1 MGRRHASILP
11 LPVFQRI
18 RPEDMQMAAT
28 PASPFMD
35 HTELPLRG
43 IKVLELSHMIMGPA
57 AGLALADLGAEV
69 IKVEPI
75 EGDRTRR
82 LKGSG
87 SGYFPV
93 FNRNK
98 QSLAIDLKAREGQA
112 VVRQLALQ
120 ADMVVENFRDGSL
133 AQYGLDYESLS
144 AENPGLIYV
153 SLKGFLSGPYK
164 QRTALDEVVQMMGG
178 LAYING
184 GADTPQR
191 VAASVNDILGGTFGV
206 VGALAALHDRHAT
219 GRGRHVRSGLF
230 DNNLLLVAQFIA
242 QYLLRGA
249 APKPMGAERRPPWGV
264 YDVFETADG
273 RVFVAVVG
281 DAQWRNFAQ
290 KFLPPEWA
298 ADPRLATAVDREA
311 ARPWLV
317 PGVGEILKTW
327 KTDELCAALEA
338 AGLSYGPIRQPHDL
352 LDDAHLNAGGA
363 LLKTRLPDGGEISAA
378 ALPIEFDGLKAGK
391 RSDPPRQGGD
401 TQAIL
406 QGLGWDAARI
416 EVLRSAGV
424 IA

>member
-1 MGRRHASILP
+1 MT
-11 LPVFQRI
+11 
-18 RPEDMQMAAT
+18 AA
-28 PASPFMD
+28 PASPFMNQD
-35 HTELPLRG
+35 ELPLRG

-69 IKVEPI
+69 IKLEPI
-75 EGDRTRR
+75 DGDRTRR

-98 QSLAIDLKAREGQA
+98 QSLSIDLKSAEGQA
-112 VVRQLALQ
+112 LARQLALQ
-120 ADMVVENFRDGSL
+120 ADMVVENFRDGGL
-133 AQYGLDYESLS
+133 AQYGLDYASLS

-164 QRTALDEVVQMMGG
+164 HRTALDEVVQMMGG

-206 VGALAALHDRHAT
+206 VGALAALHDRHVT

-230 DNNLLLVAQFIA
+230 ENNLLLVAQFIA
-242 QYLLRGA
+242 QYQLTGA
-249 APKPMGAERRPPWGV
+249 APKPFGAERKPPWGV

-311 ARPWLV
+311 ARSWLV
-317 PGVGEILKTW
+317 PGVGAILKTW

-338 AGLSYGPIRQPHDL
+338 ANLSYGPIRQPHDL
-352 LDDAHLNAGGA
+352 LHDEHLNVGGA
-363 LLKTRLPDGGEISAA
+363 LLATALPDGGEIAAA

-391 RSDPPRQGGD
+391 CFDPPAQGRD
-401 TQAIL
+401 TKAIL
-406 QGLGWDAARI
+406 RGLGLDAARI
-416 EVLRSAGV
+416 EALRAAGMV
-424 IA
+424 HCEDKA

>member
-1 MGRRHASILP
+1 MS
-11 LPVFQRI
+11 
-18 RPEDMQMAAT
+18 AA

-35 HTELPLRG
+35 HSELPLRG

-69 IKVEPI
+69 IKLEPI
-75 EGDRTRR
+75 DGDRTRR

-98 QSLAIDLKAREGQA
+98 QSLSIDLKSAEGQA
-112 VVRQLALQ
+112 LARQLALQ
-120 ADMVVENFRDGSL
+120 ADMVVENFRDGGL
-133 AQYGLDYESLS
+133 AQYGLDYASLS
-144 AENPGLIYV
+144 AENPRLIYV

-164 QRTALDEVVQMMGG
+164 HRTALDEVVQMMGG

-206 VGALAALHDRHAT
+206 VGALAALHDRHVT

-230 DNNLLLVAQFIA
+230 ENNLLLVAQFIA
-242 QYLLRGA
+242 QYQLTGT
-249 APKPMGAERRPPWGV
+249 APKPFGAERKPPWGV

-281 DAQWRNFAQ
+281 DAQWRNFAR

-311 ARPWLV
+311 ARSWLV
-317 PGVGEILKTW
+317 PGVGAILKTW
-327 KTDELCAALEA
+327 KTNELCAALEA
-338 AGLSYGPIRQPHDL
+338 ANLSYGPIRQPHDL
-352 LDDAHLNAGGA
+352 LHDEHLNAGGA
-363 LLKTRLPDGGEISAA
+363 LLATALPDGGEIAAA

-391 RSDPPRQGGD
+391 RFDPPAQGRD
-401 TQAIL
+401 TEAIL
-406 QGLGWDAARI
+406 RGLGLDAARI
-416 EVLRSAGV
+416 DALRSAGV
-424 IA
+424 VHCEDKT

>member
-1 MGRRHASILP
+1 MS
-11 LPVFQRI
+11 
-18 RPEDMQMAAT
+18 AA

-35 HTELPLRG
+35 HSELPLRG

-69 IKVEPI
+69 TKLEPI
-75 EGDRTRR
+75 DGDRTRR

-98 QSLAIDLKAREGQA
+98 QSLSIDLKSAEGQA
-112 VVRQLALQ
+112 LGRQLALR
-120 ADMVVENFRDGSL
+120 ADMVVENFRDGGL
-133 AQYGLDYESLS
+133 AQYGLDYASLS
-144 AENPGLIYV
+144 AENPRLIYV

-164 QRTALDEVVQMMGG
+164 HRTALDEVVQMMGG

-206 VGALAALHDRHAT
+206 VGALAALHDRHVT

-230 DNNLLLVAQFIA
+230 ENNLLLVAQFIA
-242 QYLLRGA
+242 QYQLTGA
-249 APKPMGAERRPPWGV
+249 APKPFGAERKPPWGV

-311 ARPWLV
+311 ARSWLV
-317 PGVGEILKTW
+317 PGVGAILKTW
-327 KTDELCAALEA
+327 KTDALCAALEA
-338 AGLSYGPIRQPHDL
+338 ANLSYGPIRQPHDL
-352 LDDAHLNAGGA
+352 LHDEHLNAGGA
-363 LLKTRLPDGGEISAA
+363 LLATALPDGGEIAAA

-391 RSDPPRQGGD
+391 RFDPPAQGRD
-401 TQAIL
+401 TEAIL
-406 QGLGWDAARI
+406 RGLGLDAARI
-416 EVLRSAGV
+416 DALRSAGV
-424 IA
+424 VHCEDKA

>member
-1 MGRRHASILP
+1 MS
-11 LPVFQRI
+11 
-18 RPEDMQMAAT
+18 AA

-35 HTELPLRG
+35 HSELPLRG

-69 IKVEPI
+69 IKLEPI
-75 EGDRTRR
+75 DGDRTRR

-98 QSLAIDLKAREGQA
+98 QSLSIDLKSAEGQA
-112 VVRQLALQ
+112 LARQLALR
-120 ADMVVENFRDGSL
+120 ADMVVENFRDGGL
-133 AQYGLDYESLS
+133 AQYGLDYASLS
-144 AENPGLIYV
+144 AENPRLIYV

-164 QRTALDEVVQMMGG
+164 HRTALDEVVQMMGG

-206 VGALAALHDRHAT
+206 VGALAALHDRHVT

-230 DNNLLLVAQFIA
+230 ENNLLLVAQFIA
-242 QYLLRGA
+242 QYQLTGA
-249 APKPMGAERRPPWGV
+249 APKPFGAERKPPWGV

-290 KFLPPEWA
+290 KFLPSEWA
-298 ADPRLATAVDREA
+298 AEPRLATAVDREA
-311 ARPWLV
+311 ARSWLV
-317 PGVGEILKTW
+317 PGVGAILKTW
-327 KTDELCAALEA
+327 KTDALCAALEA
-338 AGLSYGPIRQPHDL
+338 ANLSYGPIRQPHDL
-352 LDDAHLNAGGA
+352 LHDEHLNAGGA
-363 LLKTRLPDGGEISAA
+363 LLATALPDGGEIAAA

-391 RSDPPRQGGD
+391 RFDPPAQGRD
-401 TQAIL
+401 TEAIL
-406 QGLGWDAARI
+406 RGLGLDAARI
-416 EVLRSAGV
+416 DALRSAGV
-424 IA
+424 VHCEDKA

>member
-1 MGRRHASILP
+1 MS
-11 LPVFQRI
+11 
-18 RPEDMQMAAT
+18 AA

-35 HTELPLRG
+35 HSELPLRG

-69 IKVEPI
+69 TKLEPI
-75 EGDRTRR
+75 DGDRTRR

-98 QSLAIDLKAREGQA
+98 QSLSIDLKSAEGQA
-112 VVRQLALQ
+112 LARQLALR
-120 ADMVVENFRDGSL
+120 ADMVVENFRDGGL
-133 AQYGLDYESLS
+133 AQYGLDYASLS
-144 AENPGLIYV
+144 AENPRLIYV

-164 QRTALDEVVQMMGG
+164 HRTALDEVVQMMGG

-206 VGALAALHDRHAT
+206 VGALAALHDRHVT

-230 DNNLLLVAQFIA
+230 ENNLLLVAQFIA
-242 QYLLRGA
+242 QYQLTGA
-249 APKPMGAERRPPWGV
+249 APKPFGAERKPPWGV

-311 ARPWLV
+311 ARSWLV
-317 PGVGEILKTW
+317 PGVGAILKTW
-327 KTDELCAALEA
+327 KTDALCAALEA
-338 AGLSYGPIRQPHDL
+338 ANLSYGPIRQPHDL
-352 LDDAHLNAGGA
+352 LHDEHLNAGGA
-363 LLKTRLPDGGEISAA
+363 LLATALPDGGEIAAA

-391 RSDPPRQGGD
+391 RFDPPAQGRD
-401 TQAIL
+401 TEAIL
-406 QGLGWDAARI
+406 RGLGLDAARI
-416 EVLRSAGV
+416 DALRSAGV
-424 IA
+424 VHCEDKA

>member
-1 MGRRHASILP
+1 MS
-11 LPVFQRI
+11 
-18 RPEDMQMAAT
+18 AA

-35 HTELPLRG
+35 HSELPLRG

-69 IKVEPI
+69 IKLEPI
-75 EGDRTRR
+75 DGDRTRR

-98 QSLAIDLKAREGQA
+98 QSLSIDLKSAEGQA
-112 VVRQLALQ
+112 LARQLALR
-120 ADMVVENFRDGSL
+120 ADMVVENFRDGGL
-133 AQYGLDYESLS
+133 AQYGLDYASLS
-144 AENPGLIYV
+144 AENPRLIYV

-164 QRTALDEVVQMMGG
+164 HRTALDEVVQMMGG

-206 VGALAALHDRHAT
+206 VGALAALHDRHVT

-230 DNNLLLVAQFIA
+230 ENNLLLVAQFIA
-242 QYLLRGA
+242 QYQLTGA
-249 APKPMGAERRPPWGV
+249 APKPFGAERKPPWGV

-298 ADPRLATAVDREA
+298 ADPRLVTAVDREA
-311 ARPWLV
+311 ARSWLV
-317 PGVGEILKTW
+317 PGVGAILKTW
-327 KTDELCAALEA
+327 KTDALCAALEA
-338 AGLSYGPIRQPHDL
+338 ANLSYGPIRQPHDL
-352 LDDAHLNAGGA
+352 LHDEHLNAGGA
-363 LLKTRLPDGGEISAA
+363 LLATALPDGGEIAAA

-391 RSDPPRQGGD
+391 RFDPPAQGRD
-401 TQAIL
+401 TEAIL
-406 QGLGWDAARI
+406 RGLGLDAARI
-416 EVLRSAGV
+416 DALRSAGV
-424 IA
+424 VHCEDKA

>member
-1 MGRRHASILP
+1 MS
-11 LPVFQRI
+11 
-18 RPEDMQMAAT
+18 AA

-35 HTELPLRG
+35 HSELPLRG

-69 IKVEPI
+69 IKLEPI
-75 EGDRTRR
+75 DGDRTRR

-98 QSLAIDLKAREGQA
+98 QSLSIDLKSAEGQA
-112 VVRQLALQ
+112 LARQLALQ
-120 ADMVVENFRDGSL
+120 ADMVVENFRDGGL
-133 AQYGLDYESLS
+133 AQYGLDYASLS
-144 AENPGLIYV
+144 AENPRLIYV

-164 QRTALDEVVQMMGG
+164 HRTALDEVVQMMGG

-206 VGALAALHDRHAT
+206 VGALAALHDRHVT

-230 DNNLLLVAQFIA
+230 ENNLLLVAQFIA
-242 QYLLRGA
+242 QYQLTGT
-249 APKPMGAERRPPWGV
+249 APKPFGAERKPPWGV

-281 DAQWRNFAQ
+281 DAQWRNFAR

-311 ARPWLV
+311 ARSWLV
-317 PGVGEILKTW
+317 PGVGAILKTW
-327 KTDELCAALEA
+327 KTNALCAALEA
-338 AGLSYGPIRQPHDL
+338 ANLSYGPIRQPHDL
-352 LDDAHLNAGGA
+352 LHDEHLNAGGA
-363 LLKTRLPDGGEISAA
+363 LLATALPDGGEIAAA

-391 RSDPPRQGGD
+391 RFDPPAQGRD
-401 TQAIL
+401 TEAIL
-406 QGLGWDAARI
+406 RGLGLDAARI
-416 EVLRSAGV
+416 DALRSAGV
-424 IA
+424 VHCEDKT

>member
-1 MGRRHASILP
+1 MN
-11 LPVFQRI
+11 
-18 RPEDMQMAAT
+18 AA

-35 HTELPLRG
+35 HSELPLRG

-69 IKVEPI
+69 IKLEPI
-75 EGDRTRR
+75 DGDRTRR

-98 QSLAIDLKAREGQA
+98 QSLSIDLKSTEGQA
-112 VVRQLALQ
+112 LARQLALQ
-120 ADMVVENFRDGSL
+120 ADMVVENFRDGGL
-133 AQYGLDYESLS
+133 AQYGLDYASLS
-144 AENPGLIYV
+144 AENPRLIYV

-164 QRTALDEVVQMMGG
+164 LRTALDEVVQMMGG

-184 GADTPQR
+184 GADAPQR

-206 VGALAALHDRHAT
+206 VGALAALHDRHVT

-230 DNNLLLVAQFIA
+230 ENNLLLVAQFIA
-242 QYLLRGA
+242 QYQLTGT
-249 APKPMGAERRPPWGV
+249 APKPFGAERKPPWGV

-311 ARPWLV
+311 ARSWLV
-317 PGVGEILKTW
+317 PGVGAILKTW
-327 KTDELCAALEA
+327 KTDALCAALEA
-338 AGLSYGPIRQPHDL
+338 ANLSYGPIRQPHDL
-352 LDDAHLNAGGA
+352 LHDDHLNAGGA
-363 LLKTRLPDGGEISAA
+363 LLATALPDGGEIAAA

-391 RSDPPRQGGD
+391 RFDPPAQGRD
-401 TQAIL
+401 TEAIL
-406 QGLGWDAARI
+406 RGLGLDAARI
-416 EVLRSAGV
+416 DALRSAGV
-424 IA
+424 VHCEDKT

>member
-1 MGRRHASILP
+1 MN
-11 LPVFQRI
+11 Q
-18 RPEDMQMAAT
+18 D
-28 PASPFMD
+28 
-35 HTELPLRG
+35 ELPLRG

-69 IKVEPI
+69 IKLEPI
-75 EGDRTRR
+75 DGDRTRR

-87 SGYFPV
+87 SGYFPI

-98 QSLAIDLKAREGQA
+98 QSLSIDLKSAEGQA
-112 VVRQLALQ
+112 LARQLALQ
-120 ADMVVENFRDGSL
+120 ADMVVENFRDGGL
-133 AQYGLDYESLS
+133 AQYGLDYASLS
-144 AENPGLIYV
+144 AENPRLIYV

-164 QRTALDEVVQMMGG
+164 HRTALDEVVQMMGG

-206 VGALAALHDRHAT
+206 VGALAALHDRHVT

-230 DNNLLLVAQFIA
+230 ENNLLLVAQFIA
-242 QYLLRGA
+242 QYQLTGA
-249 APKPMGAERRPPWGV
+249 APKPFGAERKPPWGV

-311 ARPWLV
+311 ARSWLV
-317 PGVGEILKTW
+317 PGVGAILKTW

-338 AGLSYGPIRQPHDL
+338 ANLSYGPIRQPHDL
-352 LDDAHLNAGGA
+352 LHDEHLNAGGA
-363 LLKTRLPDGGEISAA
+363 LLATALPDGGEIAAA
-378 ALPIEFDGLKAGK
+378 ALPSEFDGLKAGK
-391 RSDPPRQGGD
+391 RFDPPAQGRD
-401 TQAIL
+401 TKAIL
-406 QGLGWDAARI
+406 RGLGLDAARI
-416 EVLRSAGV
+416 EALRAAGV
-424 IA
+424 VHCEDKA

>member
-1 MGRRHASILP
+1 MS
-11 LPVFQRI
+11 
-18 RPEDMQMAAT
+18 AA

-35 HTELPLRG
+35 HSELPLRG

-69 IKVEPI
+69 IKLEPI
-75 EGDRTRR
+75 DGDRTRR

-98 QSLAIDLKAREGQA
+98 QSLSIDLKSAEGQA
-112 VVRQLALQ
+112 LALQLALQ
-120 ADMVVENFRDGSL
+120 ADMVVENFRDGGL
-133 AQYGLDYESLS
+133 AQYGLDYASLS
-144 AENPGLIYV
+144 AENPRLIYV

-164 QRTALDEVVQMMGG
+164 HRTALDEVVQMMGG

-206 VGALAALHDRHAT
+206 VGALAALHDRHVT

-230 DNNLLLVAQFIA
+230 ENNLLLVAQFIA
-242 QYLLRGA
+242 QYQLTGT
-249 APKPMGAERRPPWGV
+249 APKPFGAERKPPWGV

-281 DAQWRNFAQ
+281 DAQWRNFAR

-311 ARPWLV
+311 ARSWLV
-317 PGVGEILKTW
+317 PGVGAILKTW
-327 KTDELCAALEA
+327 KTDALCAALEA
-338 AGLSYGPIRQPHDL
+338 ANLSYGPIRQPHDL
-352 LDDAHLNAGGA
+352 LHDEHLNAGGA
-363 LLKTRLPDGGEISAA
+363 LLATALPDGGEIAAA

-391 RSDPPRQGGD
+391 RFDPPAQGRD
-401 TQAIL
+401 TEAIL
-406 QGLGWDAARI
+406 RGLGLDAARI
-416 EVLRSAGV
+416 DALRSAGV
-424 IA
+424 VHCEDKT